1 MEKNKN
7 RVRILISESQLKT
20 LITKIKTIKNED
32 RKDGIN
38 R

>member
-20 LITKIKTIKNED
+20 LITKIKNNLK
-32 RKDGIN
+32 
-38 R
+38 